1 MSLRYALLGLLAHEP
16 ASGYG
21 LTKYFER
28 NVGRYAWHAK
38 HTQIYPELNRLADE
52 GCIEVVEEGPRG
64 RRTYALTDTGRA
76 QLRRWLL
83 QPKPK
88 SGVRNES
95 VLRMFLVTALDAED
109 AQELLRRQ
117 IDRASQELERL
128 RAMAEEI
135 DRKGARSGFGRL
147 AAEFGLRQYQSTQE
161 WAKWA
166 MGRLGD
172 AEIGEAGAGVGEAA
186 AE

>member
-64 RRTYALTDTGRA
+64 RRTYGLTDMGRDSFA
-76 QLRRWLL
+76 VGCCTQGQIGGAKRSRFAHVPGHRARR
-83 QPKPK
+83 
-88 SGVRNES
+88 G
-95 VLRMFLVTALDAED
+95 
-109 AQELLRRQ
+109 RR
-117 IDRASQELERL
+117 A
-128 RAMAEEI
+128 
-135 DRKGARSGFGRL
+135 GAL
-147 AAEFGLRQYQSTQE
+147 AAT
-161 WAKWA
+161 
-166 MGRLGD
+166 D
-172 AEIGEAGAGVGEAA
+172 
-186 AE
+186 